1 MFHWYSNTNS
11 FVDKTGWQG
20 DQPVS
25 AFITVAGRQACDD
38 EAALGDFKIKSDL
51 VLTPNSGLR
60 PNLRKFFK

>member
-1 MFHWYSNTNS
+1 
-11 FVDKTGWQG
+11 VDKTGWQG